1 MIKIMHQKVV
11 NRQYFQSIDARE
23 NSNCCNMGGLTV
35 CSTNNMITKKILFST
50 FISGEP
56 FLLELVLL

>member
-35 CSTNNMITKKILFST
+35 CSTNNIITKKSMDTVPFSA
-50 FISGEP
+50 FS
-56 FLLELVLL
+56 